1 MSNDISSSR
10 STATSSRPCKT
21 LRGRVK
27 FQQSEHDGAVDDD
40 DNTEEGPPRPL
51 PKSDYKSLYKW
62 WNDEYRLVV
71 VCIIGAIVLGIIFKS
86 YNGEPIPQLMNGK
99 LDFDVIIVAM
109 FTCVRVAMSGIVETS
124 ISQSAWIWVSEAR
137 QRRTN
142 DSRARLEDFKIY
154 DEASRGLWG
163 SLYLLWRLR
172 GRHLACIGAL
182 IVILV
187 HGLEASS
194 QQLYRTIPSLAALI
208 HVVPALNVSTKAA
221 VYSGILSVDVK
232 TLDLD
237 CSGINC
243 TWPIIPTLA
252 VCGECNPL
260 EMRTICT
267 DKSQTCRYSLPKGTS
282 VEISRNAPTTERFKT
297 AASEGIIHRFN
308 STTQTYISVFDVL
321 WVMKSKR
328 ETKSVA
334 QECALWFCMKSFNF
348 KITEGQLKQN
358 ITKRWPTTRFE
369 LSNSAHGDEYV
380 FVDIPKDM
388 NAAPESRYSVSKK
401 ALAALRRFVDPL
413 VETTYEKQYTI
424 INFSSDWAEGI
435 YNAREKLSEWVD
447 RFSISLTNEVRL
459 HGEVRDKDRHRYT
472 GHAYVEVQVIVVD
485 WMWMLFP
492 TGLIIISI
500 YHLFHTIIR
509 GARDGISVWKSDS
522 LPMLFCRIDASI
534 LAKVGDGMDVPNGL
548 DEAVGD
554 VKVCLLRED
563 DGDWVFKPIESEESS
578 SSSSSESDSGF

>member
-1 MSNDISSSR
+1 MSDDIPSPRSS
-10 STATSSRPCKT
+10 ATSSRSWKT
-21 LRGRVK
+21 LRKRVK
-27 FQQSEHDGAVDDD
+27 FQQTEHDGAVDDD

-51 PKSDYKSLYKW
+51 PKIC
-62 WNDEYRLVV
+62 V
-71 VCIIGAIVLGIIFKS
+71 IGAIILGIIFKH
-86 YNGEPIPQLMNGK
+86 YDRQPIPQLMDGD

-194 QQLYRTIPSLAALI
+194 QQLYRYEGQPRVRLDKPEVAA
-208 HVVPALNVSTKAA
+208 PERSDF
-221 VYSGILSVDVK
+221 GILSVDVK
-232 TLDLD
+232 NLDLE
-237 CSGINC
+237 CSGVNC
-243 TWPIIPTLA
+243 TWPIVPTLA

-260 EMRTICT
+260 DIRTICT
-267 DKSQTCRYSLPKGTS
+267 DKSQTCRYSLPRGTS

-297 AASEGIIHRFN
+297 AASEGIMHRMN

-328 ETKSVA
+328 ETKSIA
-334 QECALWFCMKSFNF
+334 QECALWFCMKSYNF
-348 KITEGQLKQN
+348 TITESQLKQKLTMSWN
-358 ITKRWPTTRFE
+358 TTRFE
-369 LSNSAHGDEYV
+369 LGNSAHGDEYV
-380 FVDIPKDM
+380 FVDIPAKDM
-388 NAAPESRYSVSKK
+388 NVAPESRYSISKK
-401 ALAALRRFVDPL
+401 ALAALRRFVDPI

-435 YNAREKLSEWVD
+435 YNAREKLPEWIN

-459 HGEVRDKDRHRYT
+459 HGEIRDKDQHRYT
-472 GHAYVEVQVIVVD
+472 GRAYEMVQVIMVD
-485 WMWMLFP
+485 WLWMLFP

-500 YHLFHTIIR
+500 YYLLHTIIR

-522 LPMLFCRIDASI
+522 LPMLFCRIDGSI

-548 DEAVGD
+548 DVAVGN
-554 VKVCLLRED
+554 VNVCLLRED

-578 SSSSSESDSGF
+578 SSSSSSESDSD